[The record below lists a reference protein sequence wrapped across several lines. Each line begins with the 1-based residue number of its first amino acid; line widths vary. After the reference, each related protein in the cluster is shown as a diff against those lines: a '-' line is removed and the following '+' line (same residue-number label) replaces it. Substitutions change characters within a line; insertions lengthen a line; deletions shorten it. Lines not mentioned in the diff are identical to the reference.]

1 MFVDVLV
8 KPGSKWPGISE
19 EDGVLVVRVRERAF
33 EGAANEAC
41 ARALAARF
49 GVAPSAVD
57 LVRGAR
63 ARHKRFAVGLPG
75 DAEAFGPARRKRPAR

>member
-8 KPGSKWPGISE
+8 KPGSKHPGISKE
-19 EDGVLVVRVRERAF
+19 NGEIVVRVREPAI

-41 ARALAARF
+41 ARALAAEF
-49 GVAPSAVD
+49 AVARSAVE

-63 ARHKRFAVGLPG
+63 ARRKRFAVRLPSEP
-75 DAEAFGPARRKRPAR
+75 EAFAAVRRKKPAP